1 MAHQNENNMNN
12 SKVKVLFLF
21 SLLFSLWAEAQERTI
36 KGTVKDDEG
45 LEMLAVSV
53 VVKGTQRGIAT
64 DMDGHYEIKV
74 NEGDILVFSSMG
86 YLTQEKKVGKNNTI
100 NVILLSDVQQLEGT
114 DVVAVAYG
122 TADRKSFTGAMT
134 TIKAETIQA
143 RQTSDVAKTLE
154 GSVAG
159 VQISTD
165 SGQPG
170 ASATIRIR
178 GIGSINASSSPLII
192 LDGIPFEGSLSAINN
207 SDIET
212 VNVLKDA
219 SSSALYGARGAN
231 GVVIIT
237 TKTGSKGKLSINF
250 DSKVGFNYRAIPE
263 YDIITSPSEYYRTFW
278 ESLYHQN
285 LYAQKQADA
294 LARSNASND
303 LISNVGEGYNI
314 YNVPDNQVVL
324 PNGQL
329 NPNASIRYSDA
340 DTFNQWE
347 KALFKSGVRKEH
359 NLSMNKGTEN
369 NSFYFSFGYL
379 SDEGYNLNTY
389 FDRYTTRFSYRG
401 DITSW
406 LKANASSM
414 ITYSEQQGSIESSDY
429 ANPFSFTRSI
439 APIYPVYE
447 HDAAGRRLNTY
458 DYGAKRKYSD
468 NTNPVATQRED
479 INRNRNYYFNQAL
492 SLEARLHSNLSLAVN
507 GNFYANFYEGNY
519 FTTPLG
525 GAGKNYGGSA
535 DKYRSD
541 DVVMTFNQLL
551 RYNKQWNT
559 IAVEALL
566 GHESHQDRYG
576 IISGSKRNFLD
587 PYNSEWSNAAILSS
601 LTSYT
606 NKYFVEGYFG
616 QFNANY
622 RQKYYLSASL
632 RRDASSVFAPENRW
646 GTFWSVGASWLL
658 NEEKFL
664 QSATAIN
671 ELKLKLSYG
680 VQGNDELYLPGS
692 SSRSYVP
699 YMTLY
704 EVTTDGSQPGLKARY
719 KGNRNITWEESANFN
734 AGIEA
739 AFFQNRLTVEADYF
753 VKQTKDLLFN
763 MPLPASSGFS
773 TEPRNVAD
781 MRNKG
786 VEFSVGF
793 TPVRTDKV
801 QWTLSLN
808 GLHYKNEIT
817 KLPEDLREKGV
828 TYGTQI
834 LKEGGSIYDFYM
846 VKWAG
851 VDPKN
856 GDALYYIQNSTTGE
870 YEPKNKYD
878 YNSNQFVGT
887 SIPDLQGGFGTTLN
901 VHNFDLALQFSY
913 QIGGKFYD
921 SQYVNLMHN
930 GENGKTWHSNIR
942 DRWTPDHRVASVP
955 RLEFGNV
962 NNFGFSDFFLVSSD
976 YLSLR
981 SISLGYTFPEDV
993 VRKMHLSKLRYYLTA
1008 DNVYLWSKRQ
1018 GLDPRISLSGDNS
1031 YAKNSPIRT
1040 VSMGLT
1046 LTF

>member
-587 PYNSEWSNAAILSS
+587 PSNSEWSNAAILSS

-719 KGNRNITWEESANFN
+719 KGNRNITWEESGNFN

-817 KLPEDLREKGV
+817 KLPEDLREKWV
-828 TYGTQI
+828 TYGSQI